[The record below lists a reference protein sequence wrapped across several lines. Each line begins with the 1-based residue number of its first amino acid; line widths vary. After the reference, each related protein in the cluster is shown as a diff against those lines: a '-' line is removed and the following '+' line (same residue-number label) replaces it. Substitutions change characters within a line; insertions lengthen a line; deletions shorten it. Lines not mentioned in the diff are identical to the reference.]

1 MASLD
6 FILNGKSVQP
16 PKDWKGVKVLMT
28 WDNGSRQANITT
40 ENFTL
45 VGDSARDFMQWIDDG
60 LNGNGN
66 GYFQGMPAI
75 FEISESG
82 SSEVVFDGFTDNKTF
97 VDLTP
102 NDTNEAYTAQ
112 VGFRQNDQL
121 INFKSRA
128 EGVTFDLIKND
139 PRGFLP
145 ESVLFDLLYV
155 RQKPFDLLESF
166 AISYQ
171 ITILTLN
178 LISTAKSASNL
189 VVNTTAHTIGGITGP
204 AAGGIYAGS
213 AFIIEVVAIVA
224 NLTSLVLQINT
235 LLKLFLPMP
244 RKAKVCSLFDLSSA
258 VCGYLGY
265 EFKSSMRELKQW
277 YILPSFK
284 ERVDNNAFSSAVYNT
299 GYFSAD
305 DTGYIAGDFL
315 KALEKIAGGKFQ
327 IDGTTANFENLL
339 NDNFWLN
346 SSTANF
352 RLPDTFIHKQRP
364 NGDEINATTFV
375 SFKNDPL
382 DEWTRENSEGYDSTA
397 VVEHLTSGEQLQD
410 LLTGLNRIEIPYSL
424 GTKKET
430 ENLIEKYI
438 KDWSNL
444 LARIG
449 RLFGKKPSS
458 LNEAFNHLR
467 FALKI
472 SGDFTSVP
480 KLLSLQDAKVENK
493 PFKIISRNSRK
504 DLNAETILKL
514 NGDLSPVSNN
524 FRNQWRIFDD
534 VSIPFGFTNFKELTK
549 NNYFLDQDGNAVRMD
564 AIEWE
569 FGSDS
574 AEATYRVRKP
584 YDKNLKETIFN
595 ANK

>member
-6 FILNGKSVQP
+6 LELNGKSVQP
-16 PKDWKGVKVLMT
+16 PKDWRGVKVLMT
-28 WDNGSRQANITT
+28 WNNGSRQANITT

-45 VGDSARDFMQWIDDG
+45 VGDSARNFMQWIDDG

-66 GYFQGMPAI
+66 GYFQGMPAR
-75 FEISESG
+75 FSISEGG

-128 EGVTFDLIKND
+128 EGVTFDMIKKNSN
-139 PRGFLP
+139 FLP
-145 ESVLFDLLYV
+145 DSVLFDLLYV
-155 RQKPFDLLESF
+155 RQKPFEIVEAF

-171 ITILTLN
+171 ITIITLN
-178 LISTAKSASNL
+178 LISTTKNASNIIINAL
-189 VVNTTAHTIGGITGP
+189 AHVTGGFTGVI
-204 AAGGIYAGS
+204 AGAVYSGAVL
-213 AFIIEVVAIVA
+213 IIEVIAVVA
-224 NLTSLVLQINT
+224 NLATLVLQVNT

-258 VCGYLGY
+258 VCSYLGY
-265 EFKSSMRELKQW
+265 EFKSSMKELKEW
-277 YILPSFK
+277 YVLPSIK
-284 ERVDNNAFSSAVYNT
+284 EYVDNNPFANAVYNT

-305 DTGYIAGDFL
+305 DTGYIAGDFFR
-315 KALEKIAGGKFQ
+315 ALESIAGGKFQ
-327 IDGTTANFENLL
+327 INGTTANFENLL

-364 NGDEINATTFV
+364 NGEEINATTFV
-375 SFKNDPL
+375 SFKNDPI
-382 DEWTRENSEGYDSTA
+382 DEWTREDSRGYDATA
-397 VVEHLTSGEQLQD
+397 VVEHLTAGNQLQD

-424 GTKKET
+424 GTRKET
-430 ENLIEKYI
+430 ENIIEKQRKRI
-438 KDWSNL
+438 SNL
-444 LARIG
+444 LNSIG

-458 LNEAFNHLR
+458 INEAFNHIKEC
-467 FALKI
+467 LKI

-480 KLLSLQDAKVENK
+480 KLLSLKDATVENK
-493 PFKIISRNSRK
+493 PFKLLSNNSRST
-504 DLNAETILKL
+504 LNAKIILEL

-524 FRNQWRIFDD
+524 YRNQWRIFDD
-534 VSIPFGFTNFKELTK
+534 VSIPFGFTNFKELIG

-564 AIEWE
+564 SVEWE

-584 YDKNLKETIFN
+584 YDKNLKETIFIP
-595 ANK
+595 NK

>member
-6 FILNGKSVQP
+6 LELNGKSVQP
-16 PKDWKGVKVLMT
+16 PKDWRGVKVLMT
-28 WDNGSRQANITT
+28 WNNGSRQANITT

-45 VGDSARDFMQWIDDG
+45 VGDSARDFMQWISDG

-66 GYFQGMPAI
+66 GYFQGMPAR
-75 FEISESG
+75 FTISEGG

-128 EGVTFDLIKND
+128 EGVTFDLIKQE
-139 PRGFLP
+139 GFLP

-155 RQKPFDLLESF
+155 RQKPFDLVEAF

-171 ITILTLN
+171 VTILTLN
-178 LISTAKSASNL
+178 LVSTIKSASSLIINS
-189 VVNTTAHTIGGITGP
+189 VAHSTGGFSGP
-204 AAGGIYAGS
+204 VAGAIYAV
-213 AFIIEVVAIVA
+213 AVLVIEIASIVA
-224 NLTSLVLQINT
+224 NLVALVVQVNNILR
-235 LLKLFLPMP
+235 LFLPMP
-244 RKAKVCSLFDLSSA
+244 KKAKVCSLYNLASS
-258 VCGYLGY
+258 VCSYLGY
-265 EFKSSMRELKQW
+265 EFESSMKELKQW

-284 ERVDNNAFSSAVYNT
+284 EHVDNNPFSSAVYNT

-315 KALEKIAGGKFQ
+315 KVLESIAGGKFQ
-327 IDGTTANFENLL
+327 INGTTANFENLL
-339 NDNFWLN
+339 NDDFWLN

-352 RLPDTFIHKQRP
+352 RLPDTFIQKQRP
-364 NGDEINATTFV
+364 NGEEINATTFV

-382 DEWTRENSEGYDSTA
+382 DEWTRENSEGYDATA
-397 VVEHLTSGEQLQD
+397 VVEHLTAGDQLQD
-410 LLTGLNRIEIPYSL
+410 LLTGLNRIQIPYSL
-424 GTKKET
+424 GTEKET
-430 ENLIEKYI
+430 ENAIEKAR
-438 KDWSNL
+438 KGFSNL
-444 LARIG
+444 LNSIG
-449 RLFGKKPSS
+449 AVFGTSPSS
-458 LNEAFNHLR
+458 LNEVYNHIKEC
-467 FALKI
+467 LKI

-480 KLLSLQDAKVENK
+480 KLLSLDTVNVDNK
-493 PFKIISRNSRK
+493 PFKVLLNNSRSN
-504 DLNAETILKL
+504 LNAKKILEL

-524 FRNQWRIFDD
+524 YRNQWRIFDD
-534 VSIPFGFTNFKELTK
+534 VSIPFGFTNFKELIG

-564 AIEWE
+564 AVEWE

-584 YDKNLKETIFN
+584 YDKNLKETIFVP
-595 ANK
+595 KK